1 MASCCGPF
9 VTFLIESEVL
19 HEGKIHAPKLFHP
32 CSAAD
37 TVPAP
42 IAAAVADS
50 GRPDADKQRDADRKP
65 GESVAFAGIKAGDR
79 VVDLLPGGGY
89 FTRIFS
95 KVVGSKGVVYAVAPP
110 KRPDA
115 PAGAPEPAAAVT
127 AIAADP
133 AYPNVKV
140 MTARATEFT
149 VPEPVDV
156 VWTSLNYHDIRNAP
170 NSDLKAFGATVLK
183 ALKPGGT
190 FIVIDHAA
198 EPGSGPR
205 DSSTLH
211 RSDPELVKT
220 EMTSAGFKFEGA
232 SDVLKHPD
240 DPHTSRVHDPSIRG
254 KTDQFLL
261 KFSKPK

>member
-1 MASCCGPF
+1 MRRSSSSLLFALLAAAPF
-9 VTFLIESEVL
+9 
-19 HEGKIHAPKLFHP
+19 AQ
-32 CSAAD
+32 AAD
-37 TVPAP
+37 PVPAP

-65 GESVAFAGIKAGDR
+65 GESVAFAGIKAGDK

-89 FTRIFS
+89 FTRVFS
-95 KVVGSKGVVYAVAPP
+95 KVVGSKGLVYAVAPP

-115 PAGAPEPAAAVT
+115 PAGAPEPSAAVA

-133 AYPNVKV
+133 AYPNVRV
-140 MTARATEFT
+140 LTARATEFT

-156 VWTSLNYHDIRNAP
+156 VWTSLNYHDVRNAP
-170 NSDLKAFGATVLK
+170 NSDMKAFAATVLK
-183 ALKPGGT
+183 ALKPGGV

-198 EPGSGPR
+198 EAGSGPR

-220 EMTSAGFKFEGA
+220 EMTSAGFKFDGA
-232 SDVLKHPD
+232 SDVLKHPN
-240 DPHTSRVHDPSIRG
+240 DPHTSRVHDPSVRG

>member
-1 MASCCGPF
+1 MRRTSTSF
-9 VTFLIESEVL
+9 VLAL
-19 HEGKIHAPKLFHP
+19 LAAAPLAQ
-32 CSAAD
+32 AAD
-37 TVPAP
+37 PVPAP
-42 IAAAVADS
+42 IAAAVTDS
-50 GRPDADKQRDADRKP
+50 GRPDADKQRDADRRP
-65 GESVAFAGIKAGDR
+65 GESVAFAGIKAGDK

-95 KVVGSKGVVYAVAPP
+95 KVVGANGLVYAVAPP

-115 PAGAPEPAAAVT
+115 PAGAPEPSAAVT

-133 AYPNVKV
+133 AYPNVRV
-140 MTARATEFT
+140 LTARASEFT
-149 VPEPVDV
+149 IPEPVDV

-170 NSDLKAFGATVLK
+170 NSDLKAFGAHVLK
-183 ALKPGGT
+183 ALKPGGV
-190 FIVIDHAA
+190 FIVIDHTA
-198 EPGSGPR
+198 EAGSGAR

-211 RSDPELVKT
+211 RSDPELVKQ
-220 EMTSAGFKFEGA
+220 EMTAAGFKFDGA

-240 DPHTSRVHDPSIRG
+240 DPHTSRVHDPSVRG

>member
-1 MASCCGPF
+1 MRRSSSFLGFALLAAAPF
-9 VTFLIESEVL
+9 AYT
-19 HEGKIHAPKLFHP
+19 
-32 CSAAD
+32 AD

-42 IAAAVADS
+42 IAAAVTDS
-50 GRPDADKQRDADRKP
+50 GRPEADKARDADRKP
-65 GESVAFAGIKAGDR
+65 GESVSFAGLKAGDK

-95 KVVGSKGVVYAVAPP
+95 KVVGSKGLVYAIAPP
-110 KRPDA
+110 RRPDA
-115 PAGAPEPAAAVT
+115 PAGAPEPSAAVT

-133 AYPNVKV
+133 AYPNIRVL
-140 MTARATEFT
+140 TSRASEFS
-149 VPEPVDV
+149 VPEPVDM

-170 NSDLKAFGATVLK
+170 NSDLKAFGANVLK
-183 ALKPGGT
+183 ALKPGGI
-190 FIVIDHAA
+190 FIVIDHTA
-198 EPGSGPR
+198 EPGSGAR